1 MVQRLSST
9 VGDEVTSLKSRTR
22 DSERLVTSS
31 PTREFSNEDIYASE
45 RELQALHP
53 GNQNI
58 RPKIR
63 QHQAELGTNYLPQR
77 LGAS

>member
-1 MVQRLSST
+1 LFT
-9 VGDEVTSLKSRTR
+9 
-22 DSERLVTSS
+22 
-31 PTREFSNEDIYASE
+31 NEDIYAFE

-63 QHQAELGTNYLPQR
+63 QQLQVLRDLGLLIHLRNGIWRKADQAELGTYY
-77 LGAS
+77 